1 MANPQKDISE
11 WQPQWVALRI
21 LDFGRIIHN
30 FGGDDKALAAW
41 VRQFSED
48 LIFNNTE
55 TEDVFTQQ
63 LIAEA
68 TEAYTARLAAAK
80 KAGKASAKARQ
91 KKSRTAPGR
100 GNSRI
105 PDEDSTDCEEFT
117 ATATG
122 DNDQPQPTADNR
134 GQAFTQDASTGNG
147 EDERDHVSD
156 DANSESS
163 TSCNHSNG
171 DATRREAADGETDG
185 NVVAARTT
193 VSNPL
198 ALDMPGPNKDKA
210 TAKTRDNSSS
220 CLHASPS
227 CSPEDGTNA
236 AQPDSP
242 ANDQSDRH
250 KRGREEPATDADIR
264 KDSENMT
271 DAGNGGT
278 LESVTSAAGDSFE
291 AREMPSPGEGR
302 KTFATGSSHPV
313 ANPPPPFVLKHLQK
327 CGKQKQKANAQSP
340 PRSSEDVRLFAID
353 KHLDVDDARLWYQM
367 NYIDRPGCDK
377 DGVLILNWK
386 GHCTAYCKAEAERRK
401 AG

>member
-1 MANPQKDISE
+1 MAVKDCDT
-11 WQPQWVALRI
+11 WQPQWVALPI
-21 LDFGRIIHN
+21 LDLVRLVHQF
-30 FGGDDKALAAW
+30 GDDTESLGQW
-41 VRQFSED
+41 VKRFSDDLLFCNTDSED
-48 LIFNNTE
+48 ELTRRLL
-55 TEDVFTQQ
+55 EDAKEKVQK
-63 LIAEA
+63 LS
-68 TEAYTARLAAAK
+68 TAGK
-80 KAGKASAKARQ
+80 KGGKASAKVRKQ
-91 KKSRTAPGR
+91 KQKSQEVAGSGNAPDAS
-100 GNSRI
+100 GN
-105 PDEDSTDCEEFT
+105 DLEEFNDQE
-117 ATATG
+117 TATG
-122 DNDQPQPTADNR
+122 NDQAPDK
-134 GQAFTQDASTGNG
+134 ASTN
-147 EDERDHVSD
+147 
-156 DANSESS
+156 
-163 TSCNHSNG
+163 NG
-171 DATRREAADGETDG
+171 DAARREAADGETDG
-185 NVVAARTT
+185 NVVADRTT

-198 ALDMPGPNKDKA
+198 ALDMPGSDKA
-210 TAKTRDNSSS
+210 SDPRGYNTADVP
-220 CLHASPS
+220 PS
-227 CSPEDGTNA
+227 YGPEDGTNA

-264 KDSENMT
+264 KDSENMP
-271 DAGNGGT
+271 DAGNGGS

-313 ANPPPPFVLKHLQK
+313 ANPPPPCVLNHIQK
-327 CGKQKQKANAQSP
+327 YGKQKQKANAQSP